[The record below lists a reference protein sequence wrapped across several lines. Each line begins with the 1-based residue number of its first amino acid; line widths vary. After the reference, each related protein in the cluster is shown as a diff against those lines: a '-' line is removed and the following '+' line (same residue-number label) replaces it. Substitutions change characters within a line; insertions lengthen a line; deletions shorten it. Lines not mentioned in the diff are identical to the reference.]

1 MKNYIRCEDENGNV
15 FFKVLNDIDEEIAS
29 IEKELI
35 EKGYVILEVGYLQ
48 QLGEMYPIIFAKK
61 KKTRE
66 EWKNAI
72 NKSEEG
78 QEGRLAQH
86 T

>member
-15 FFKVLNDIDEEIAS
+15 FFKVLNDIVEEIAS

-61 KKTRE
+61 LGKE
-66 EWKNAI
+66 
-72 NKSEEG
+72 
-78 QEGRLAQH
+78 
-86 T
+86 